1 MSARSISVPLTSH
14 EVSLPAVILIG
25 VALNALVVT
34 VMTSFAEGGGGL
46 TFGISPFQLVALFVA
61 ARLSLESD
69 DTEAPHA
76 PWLEAIVIAMALV
89 PSSAVSWLALA
100 IFAGYHAWHSHG
112 ARRTGSLIFLAAA
125 LASIWSSVILKWLAL
140 PVTTAESY
148 LLGQMLSLVRPDI
161 VQVANVIGNP
171 STHSLILM
179 TKCTTSDALPH
190 AAVAVAAVA
199 YLFGEVNTT
208 KLRQSVLL
216 LCGIYFI
223 ANMLRLAAMAWSS
236 ESYAL
241 VHGPIGANVFDLFQA
256 MVVLT
261 LGNWASEA

>member
-1 MSARSISVPLTSH
+1 MPARSVSVPLTSRQ
-14 EVSLPAVILIG
+14 VAIPAVIMIG
-25 VALNALVVT
+25 AALNAFVVT
-34 VMTSFAEGGGGL
+34 ILASLNEGGGGL
-46 TFGISPFQLVALFVA
+46 TFGISPFQLVAIFVA
-61 ARLSLESD
+61 ARLSFEPD
-69 DTEAPHA
+69 ETEAPRA
-76 PWLEAIVIAMALV
+76 PWLEAIVIALILV
-89 PSSAVSWLALA
+89 PSSAVSWFALA
-100 IFAGYHAWHSHG
+100 IFAGYQAWHSRG

-148 LLGQMLSLVRPDI
+148 LLGQMLLLVRPDI
-161 VQVANVIGNP
+161 VQVANVVGNP

-199 YLFGEVNTT
+199 YLLGEVNTR
-208 KLRQSVLL
+208 KLGQAVLL
-216 LCGIYFI
+216 LCAIYFV

-236 ESYAL
+236 ETYTL
-241 VHGPIGANVFDLFQA
+241 VHGPIGANVFDLSQA
-256 MVVLT
+256 TVVLA